1 MVAPIYSCATILT
14 YISLLYKNFFTINDV
29 DSLRHF
35 LYLLS
40 HEVENMASLFLI
52 GNLFNTG
59 GVFVVAIFVRN
70 DCSALSIEDWIGI
83 LSQFLEP
90 CNGALIAVQFAS

>member
-1 MVAPIYSCATILT
+1 MVASGLSNATILT

-29 DSLRHF
+29 DALCHF
-35 LYLLS
+35 LHLLS
-40 HEVENMASLFLI
+40 HEVEDLASLFLV
-52 GNLFNTG
+52 GNLLNAR

-90 CNGALIAVQFAS
+90 CNGALITVQFVA